1 MKNSDVPRETM
12 RRAVQLCGG
21 IDALGDALNVSTATL
36 EKWLSGEEQPSH
48 QVFTQAVG
56 LLLEATARRPPSQS
70 SDPTEGGRKGK
81 PH

>member
-21 IDALGDALNVSTATL
+21 LDALGDALNVSTTTL
-36 EKWLSGEEQPSH
+36 QKWLAGEAQPPLE
-48 QVFTQAVG
+48 VFTQAVG
-56 LLLEATARRPPSQS
+56 LVLEASARRPPSGS
-70 SDPTEGGRKGK
+70 SDPTESGRKEK